1 MISHLISKLYS
12 ILTKIIVWESRKK
25 VNLGSDCGQWSVR
38 LICNSL
44 ECWKNKKFTSVI
56 SSFHTRNPTSKY
68 LFSSHRGMNQ
78 EIDIQHFIFCKKNVQ
93 FFRKDFIIWTLFL
106 NLYWFDCAILFI
118 ISTHS
123 ASTSVYK
130 NIMNELHTYLAGAS
144 LEGER
149 GEQWLP

>member
-1 MISHLISKLYS
+1 MWP
-12 ILTKIIVWESRKK
+12 VA
-25 VNLGSDCGQWSVR
+25 C

-44 ECWKNKKFTSVI
+44 ECWKNKKFSSDI

-78 EIDIQHFIFCKKNVQ
+78 EIDIQHFIFGKKNVP
-93 FFRKDFIIWTLFL
+93 FFRKDFIIWTFFS
-106 NLYWFDCAILFI
+106 NLYRFDCAILFI

-130 NIMNELHTYLAGAS
+130 TIMNELHTYLDIYMRWNTTFVERDDLKDQTKKCRKS
-144 LEGER
+144 LSICWDLHFKNHKMVGKN
-149 GEQWLP
+149 

>member
-1 MISHLISKLYS
+1 MWP
-12 ILTKIIVWESRKK
+12 VA
-25 VNLGSDCGQWSVR
+25 C

-44 ECWKNKKFTSVI
+44 ECWKNKKFSSDI

-78 EIDIQHFIFCKKNVQ
+78 EIDIQHFIFGKKNVP
-93 FFRKDFIIWTLFL
+93 FFRKDFIIWTFFL
-106 NLYWFDCAILFI
+106 NLYRFDCAILFI

-130 NIMNELHTYLAGAS
+130 TIMNELQTYLDIYMRRNTTFVERDDLKDQTKKCRKS
-144 LEGER
+144 LSICWDLHFKNHKMVGKN
-149 GEQWLP
+149 

>member
-1 MISHLISKLYS
+1 MWP
-12 ILTKIIVWESRKK
+12 VARP
-25 VNLGSDCGQWSVR
+25 
-38 LICNSL
+38 ICNSL
-44 ECWKNKKFTSVI
+44 ECWKNKKFTSDI

-130 NIMNELHTYLAGAS
+130 NIMNELHTYLNIYMRRNTTFVERDDLKDQTKKCRKS
-144 LEGER
+144 LSIWDLHFKNHKMVR
-149 GEQWLP
+149 KN